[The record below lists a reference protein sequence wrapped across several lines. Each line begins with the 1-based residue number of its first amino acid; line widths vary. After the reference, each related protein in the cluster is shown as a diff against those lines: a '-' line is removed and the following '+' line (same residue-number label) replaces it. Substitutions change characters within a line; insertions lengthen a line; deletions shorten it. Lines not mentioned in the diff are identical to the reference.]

1 MRKAAPFML
10 VLLTLANLV
19 LLGYLFAEGRGSTIT
34 RGGLILLLCLL
45 AAGWIF
51 AGLNLKK
58 GRGKLTIGQWVE
70 ADIDAE
76 VLDPDEDEEQRRE
89 PKDC

>member
-10 VLLTLANLV
+10 VILTIADLV
-19 LLGYLFAEGRGSTIT
+19 LLAYLFADGRGSTIT

-58 GRGKLTIGQWVE
+58 GRGKIVVGQWVE
-70 ADIDAE
+70 AEADAE
-76 VLDPDEDEEQRRE
+76 VRNSEKKEERE
-89 PKDC
+89 R